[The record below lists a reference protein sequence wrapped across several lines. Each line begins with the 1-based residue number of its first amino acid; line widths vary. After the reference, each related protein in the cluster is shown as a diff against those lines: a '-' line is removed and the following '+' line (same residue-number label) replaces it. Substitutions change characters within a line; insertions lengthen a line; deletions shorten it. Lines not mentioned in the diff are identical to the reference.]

1 MPKRIRTDSP
11 STPEEKLLEALERQ
25 VIQGQRA
32 LASRNNLVAK
42 LHNNGG
48 WTKASL
54 FHRLNHARA
63 TMGAE
68 PLTRSA
74 IDVTVRRNPPANNP

>member
-1 MPKRIRTDSP
+1 MPKRITTHAP

-32 LASRNNLVAK
+32 LTSRNNLVAK
-42 LHNNGG
+42 LHNGG
-48 WTKASL
+48 WTKATL

-74 IDVTVRRNPPANNP
+74 IDVTVRRNPPGNNP